1 MIKKLLVNIN
11 GFVTY
16 YIRTVI
22 LRTVKWNQLLT
33 SVFSYGLETLMK
45 LKYYS
50 QFHYEMVNGSLNYIT
65 LWLLWL
71 YSKSLG

>member
-1 MIKKLLVNIN
+1 MN

-16 YIRTVI
+16 NIRTFI

-33 SVFSYGLETLMK
+33 SVFSYGLEILMK

-50 QFHYEMVNGSLNYIT
+50 QLHYEMVNGSLSCIT

-71 YSKSLG
+71 YSKSVG